1 MHIPAG
7 FWFMGRHEELIRE
20 ADQQRLAREA
30 RRARKLRARSEE
42 SEARR
47 ASPRQHPA
55 VRLGLASD
63 AWRIAVLLDLNGM
76 PRWVAF
82 EERFIVVEEGGAL
95 TAAMRFRAGTER
107 LYLGLLVADPWAEE
121 HSVAVTLYS
130 GARAIAEGLGLRE
143 VRAQPCGYE
152 PYLRK
157 AGYRRWRGGWKCATR
172 PAEAIHEPGLLG

>member
-20 ADQQRLAREA
+20 ADQQRLARGA
-30 RRARKLRARSEE
+30 RRTRKLRARAEE

-63 AWRIAVLLDLNGM
+63 AWRIAALSELNGM

-82 EERFIVVEEGGAL
+82 EERFIVVEEGRAL
-95 TAAMRFRAGTER
+95 TAAMRFREGAER
-107 LYLGLLVADPWAEE
+107 LYLGLLITDPWADE
-121 HSVAVTLYS
+121 HSVAVALYS
-130 GARAIAEGLGLRE
+130 GARAIAGGLGLRE
-143 VRAQPCGYE
+143 VRAQTRGHE
-152 PYLRK
+152 TYLRE
-157 AGYRRWRGGWKCATR
+157 AGYRGWRGGWTCATR
-172 PAEAIHEPGLLG
+172 PAEATHEPGLLE

>member
-30 RRARKLRARSEE
+30 RRTRKPQARADE

-47 ASPRQHPA
+47 ASARQHPA

-63 AWRIAVLLDLNGM
+63 APRIAVLLELNGM

-82 EERFIVVEEGGAL
+82 EERFVVVEEGGAL

-107 LYLGLLVADPWAEE
+107 LYLGLLITDPWAEE
-121 HSVAVTLYS
+121 HSVAVALYS

-143 VRAQPCGYE
+143 VRAQTRGHE
-152 PYLRK
+152 TYLRE
-157 AGYRRWRGGWKCATR
+157 AGYRGWGGGWRLDVCDA
-172 PAEAIHEPGLLG
+172 AG